1 VPARPDATPI
11 SRPKPG
17 FLERAPRVP
26 ASPSRPR
33 ARDPGAERGAPP
45 RAGVVAGSPRSDP
58 RRSREGR
65 ERPLRPSA
73 FALLLNA
80 PALLGIVLLVGY
92 PIVYSAWLSLHRYNL
107 KRPRLFRF
115 VGLDNYLEILR
126 ADEFWGALRI
136 TLIFTGLGVAI
147 ITVLGIAIALLLNER
162 FPGRGAVRTVV
173 LVPWAIPPVVN
184 GLMWQW
190 IYDAKVGALNG
201 LLVRVG
207 ALQAYRGWL
216 SSPADA
222 LLALVMAHV
231 WNALPLAVILLLAA
245 LQAIP
250 AELYDAGRTDGS
262 GPWQLLRH
270 VTLPWLA
277 QPLLVVLVLQTM
289 LAIRVFDLIYVLTA
303 GGPGTATTTLVWQT
317 YLTTFDSLDFGLGNA
332 YAYTLSLITLG
343 LALVYFRILY
353 RRGEFEA

>member
-1 VPARPDATPI
+1 MTGRAAAGAAR
-11 SRPKPG
+11 SGPG
-17 FLERAPRVP
+17 RGGRRRRGE
-26 ASPSRPR
+26 
-33 ARDPGAERGAPP
+33 AR
-45 RAGVVAGSPRSDP
+45 
-58 RRSREGR
+58 
-65 ERPLRPSA
+65 

-80 PALLGIVLLVGY
+80 PALSAIVLLVGY
-92 PIVYSAWLSLHRYNL
+92 PIAYSAWLSLHRYNL

-115 VGLDNYLEILR
+115 VGAGNYRDLLGSP
-126 ADEFWGALRI
+126 EFWAALQV
-136 TLIFTGLGVAI
+136 TLVFTALGV
-147 ITVLGIAIALLLNER
+147 TVVVALGTAIALLLHQP
-162 FPGRGAVRTVV
+162 FPGRGLVRTVA

-201 LLVRVG
+201 LLVRLG
-207 ALQAYRGWL
+207 LLRAYRGWL
-216 SSPADA
+216 SDPGDA
-222 LLALVMAHV
+222 LLALVSAHV
-231 WNALPLAVILLLAA
+231 WNALPLAVVLVLAA
-245 LQAIP
+245 RQAIP
-250 AELYDAGRTDGS
+250 AELYDAGRVDGS
-262 GPWQLLRH
+262 GPWQLFRH

-332 YAYTLSLITLG
+332 YAYTVSLITLG
-343 LALVYFRILY
+343 LALVYFRVLY